1 MLLGRHALRGYEW
14 KVIIDPTRECDDPG
28 LFYGRLF
35 RMMDFVLDRDE
46 VSTWPDGIVFEHI
59 CTRNRLAFLNG
70 KLIDLTHSKILG
82 RKPRVRRKCKL
93 IINSQKP
100 GGKPLNEETNVD
112 PTPVCLRRFVL
123 VRVKDVSGVSGTG
136 IVAEGAVFTD
146 GRSVIRWLREP
157 HAMGIYQTL
166 NDVITVHGHEGGTR
180 LRFLDEGEIVGLP
193 DGEIR

>member
-1 MLLGRHALRGYEW
+1 MLLGRHDLRGYEW

-35 RMMDFVLDRDE
+35 RMIDFSLDRDE
-46 VSTWPDGIVFEHI
+46 ISTWPDGIVFEHI
-59 CTRNRLAFLNG
+59 FNRNRLAFLNG
-70 KLIDLTHSKILG
+70 KLLDLTHSKILG
-82 RKPRVRRKCKL
+82 RKPRVRRKRQSTT
-93 IINSQKP
+93 NSQTT
-100 GGKPLNEETNVD
+100 GGKPLNEASNVD
-112 PTPVCLRRFVL
+112 PTPVCMRRFVL
-123 VRVKDVSGVSGTG
+123 VRVKDLTGVSGTG

-180 LRFLDEGEIVGLP
+180 LRFLDEGEIVALP
-193 DGEIR
+193 EGENR

>member
-1 MLLGRHALRGYEW
+1 MLGRPDLRRYEW
-14 KVIIDPTRECDDPG
+14 KVIVDPTRGREDPG

-59 CTRNRLAFLNG
+59 FNGNRLSFLDG
-70 KLIDLTHSKILG
+70 RLHDLTHSKVLG
-82 RKPRVRRKCKL
+82 RKRRVRRKSNL
-93 IINSQKP
+93 STETHSP
-100 GGKPLNEETNVD
+100 GGKSLNNVTNID
-112 PTPVCLRRFVL
+112 PEQVYMRRFLL
-123 VRVKDVSGVSGTG
+123 VRVKDLTGVSGTG

-180 LRFLDEGEIVGLP
+180 LRFLDEGEIVELP
-193 DGEIR
+193 EEEGR